1 MIEAVVGLG
10 NIGRKYSDT
19 RHNLGFEL
27 LNTIANEW
35 NIRPRPGQGEYY
47 SAEHNYAGRMIS
59 LLWPTTYMNN
69 SGMAVSQFLE
79 KTGLEPEQLL
89 IVYDDIALPL
99 GKLRIRLRGS
109 AGGHNGI
116 ASLIEHLGIDS
127 IPRLRLGIGPLPEN
141 ADQVSFV
148 LGRFSAEERE
158 IADKMIGQAADA
170 VLYSLKHSLVEA
182 MNKYNSNPAPE
193 E

>member
-10 NIGRKYSDT
+10 NIGQKYADT

-27 LNTIANEW
+27 INKIANEW
-35 NIRPRPGQGEYY
+35 NIRPKPGPGEYFW
-47 SAEHNYAGRMIS
+47 AEHNYAGRMIS
-59 LLWPTTYMNN
+59 LIWPTTYMNN
-69 SGMAVSQFLE
+69 SGLAVAQFLE
-79 KTGLEPEQLL
+79 ETGLEPEQSL

-99 GKLRIRLRGS
+99 GKLRIRLKGS

-116 ASLIEHLGIDS
+116 ASIIEHLGTDD
-127 IPRLRLGIGPLPEN
+127 IPRLRLGMGLLPEN
-141 ADQVSFV
+141 ADQVAFV
-148 LGRFSAEERE
+148 LGRFSIEERE
-158 IADKMIGQAADA
+158 IADKMIGQAAEA
-170 VLYSLKHSLVEA
+170 VLYSLQHSLVEA